1 MGLELGGVCDGWV
14 LSGGVSQMMRDG
26 HTAAAYSIQ
35 NE

>member
-1 MGLELGGVCDGWV
+1 MGLELGDVCDDWV

-26 HTAAAYSIQ
+26 HTATYSIQ